1 MRTPLIRSLAAPVAL
16 LLPTLAFAQ
25 SQGVTQAIITAA
37 RTGYAMEAADSGS
50 RYIVA
55 PVLSGRCPTV
65 GVIHASGKRLR
76 GGPRIDNYRVCE
88 NASPKLL
95 NEMSPALPDDEAF
108 KQMAFMTIQA
118 ALRYGSLSQTW
129 HDYRIESR
137 RLSEP
142 NARGCAQVE
151 TTISADSLLV
161 SYDVG
166 RLCP

>member
-1 MRTPLIRSLAAPVAL
+1 MDLSVLCKLATAGAL
-16 LLPTLAFAQ
+16 ALPMLAWGQTQAL
-25 SQGVTQAIITAA
+25 TQAIITAA
-37 RTGYAMEAADSGS
+37 RTGYALEAADLEH
-50 RYIVA
+50 RYVVA
-55 PVLSGRCPTV
+55 PVQSARCPTV
-65 GVIHASGKRLR
+65 GVIRASGKRDR

-88 NASPKLL
+88 HSSPELL
-95 NEMSPALPDDEAF
+95 HEVSPALPDDEVF

-118 ALRYGSLSQTW
+118 ALRYGSLAQDW

-142 NARGCAQVE
+142 NQRGCAQVE

-166 RLCP
+166 RICP

>member
-1 MRTPLIRSLAAPVAL
+1 MVKLSLRMAATVTVFALPSLASGQP
-16 LLPTLAFAQ
+16 
-25 SQGVTQAIITAA
+25 QGLTQAIITAA
-37 RTGYAMEAADSGS
+37 RTGYALEAADFGGL
-50 RYIVA
+50 YIVA
-55 PVLSGRCPTV
+55 PVRSEGCPTV
-65 GVIHASGKRLR
+65 GVIHASGKRHR

-88 NASPKLL
+88 HASPELL

-129 HDYRIESR
+129 DDYRIESR

-151 TTISADSLLV
+151 TTISAENLLV

>member
-1 MRTPLIRSLAAPVAL
+1 MHTQSIRMLAMGAVLAAPAL
-16 LLPTLAFAQ
+16 ALGQT
-25 SQGVTQAIITAA
+25 QGLTQAIITAA

-76 GGPRIDNYRVCE
+76 GGPRIDNYRACE
-88 NASPKLL
+88 NASPELL